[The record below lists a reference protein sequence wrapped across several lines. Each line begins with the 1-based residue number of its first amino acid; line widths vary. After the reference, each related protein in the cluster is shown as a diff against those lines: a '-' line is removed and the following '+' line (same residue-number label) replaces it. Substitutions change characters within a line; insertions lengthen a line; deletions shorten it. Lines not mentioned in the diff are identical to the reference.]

1 MNDQRTQQ
9 TPVSTRDIAN
19 AAADRRASETPKDP
33 NRPEHAA
40 HAIHG
45 PNDAHS
51 HEGTREALFPGAEI
65 EALRT
70 RWEAI
75 QTGFVDEPK
84 TAVTEADALVAQT
97 VTRLAEVF
105 AEERTNLEKQWGHE
119 GNISTE
125 ELRVALRRYR
135 SFFDRLLSV

>member
-1 MNDQRTQQ
+1 MNEQRTEQ

-19 AAADRRASETPKDP
+19 ASAERRVREDP
-33 NRPEHAA
+33 NLPPETG

-45 PNDAHS
+45 PNDAHA
-51 HEGTREALFPGAEI
+51 HEGTREALFPAAEI

-84 TAVTEADALVAQT
+84 TAVTEADALVAQA

-105 AEERTNLEKQWGHE
+105 AEERTNLEKQWDHGDD
-119 GNISTE
+119 ISTE
-125 ELRVALRRYR
+125 DLRVALRRYR

>member
-1 MNDQRTQQ
+1 MNEQRTEP

-19 AAADRRASETPKDP
+19 AAAERRLETPHP
-33 NRPEHAA
+33 SEEGR

-45 PNDAHS
+45 GGAETHP
-51 HEGTREALFPGAEI
+51 HEGTRDALFPGAEI

-105 AEERTNLEKQWGHE
+105 AEERTNLEKQWGH
-119 GNISTE
+119 GDNISTE
-125 ELRVALRRYR
+125 DLRVALRRYR